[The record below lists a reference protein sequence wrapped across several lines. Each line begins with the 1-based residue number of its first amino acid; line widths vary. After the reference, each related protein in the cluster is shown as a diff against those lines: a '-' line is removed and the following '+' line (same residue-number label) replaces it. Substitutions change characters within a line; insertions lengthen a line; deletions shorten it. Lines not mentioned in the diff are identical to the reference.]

1 MLCSCFKNLD
11 LFDLQTLQFDFSRS
25 TAFVIFTSCG
35 LKLWVKSLHP
45 KHRCSRLLSK
55 FYRFYFWLLFFHI
68 YNVGSIF
75 LTKYLMCFNGIE
87 MLDTWLNNYYANLF
101 FCYFILYFTN
111 LKKTPSASG
120 WIMWKN
126 FQSESFSI
134 YVLSFVFFILSLTV
148 CPFS

>member
-1 MLCSCFKNLD
+1 MLCFCFKNLD

-25 TAFVIFTSCG
+25 TLFVIFTSCG

-68 YNVGSIF
+68 YNFGSIF

-87 MLDTWLNNYYANLF
+87 MLDMWLNSYYANLF
-101 FCYFILYFTN
+101 FCYFILHFTN
-111 LKKTPSASG
+111 FKKTPSASG

-126 FQSESFSI
+126 FQLECFSI
-134 YVLSFVFFILSLTV
+134 FVLSFVFFILILSV